1 MKLQVAMDVAT
12 LDEAL
17 ALAREVADYVDII
30 ELGTP
35 LIKNEGVA
43 AISALK
49 SAYPDKLIFADMKT
63 ADAGELEADMAF
75 AAGADLVTVMGAADD
90 DTIKGAVASAK
101 THGKGV
107 VADMITVQ
115 DRVKRAR
122 EVAEMGVEFCEIHAG
137 LDEQAQEG
145 YSIQTVIDAGKET
158 GVPFSVAG
166 GVDIDSIRNVQVAGA
181 TVAVAGGA
189 IRSAADPGAAA
200 RELRAAIGPPG
211 AATPTGEPLAA
222 NPGPHGVPRGPG
234 PGDTR

>member
-1 MKLQVAMDVAT
+1 MKLQVALDVAT

-17 ALAREVADYVDII
+17 ALSRLVAEYVDII

-35 LIKNEGVA
+35 LIKHDGVA

-49 SAYPDKLIFADMKT
+49 ALYPDKTILADMKT
-63 ADAGELEADMAF
+63 ADAGELEADIAF
-75 AAGADLVTVMGAADD
+75 TAGADLVTVMGAADD
-90 DTIKGAVASAK
+90 DTIRGAVASARS
-101 THGKGV
+101 HGKGV

-115 DRVKRAR
+115 DRVGRAR

-145 YSIQTVIDAGKET
+145 YSIQSVIDAGKES
-158 GVPFSVAG
+158 GVPFSIAG
-166 GVDIDSIRNVQVAGA
+166 GVDIDSIRDVLAAGA

-200 RELRAAIGPPG
+200 SELRAAIDPAG
-211 AATPTGEPLAA
+211 APRTGEALAA

-234 PGDTR
+234 PGTP

>member
-1 MKLQVAMDVAT
+1 MKLQVALDVAT

-17 ALAREVADYVDII
+17 ALSRLVAEYVDII

-35 LIKNEGVA
+35 LIKHEGVA

-49 SAYPDKLIFADMKT
+49 AAYPDKTILADMKT
-63 ADAGELEADMAF
+63 ADAGELEADIAF
-75 AAGADLVTVMGAADD
+75 TAGADLVTVMGAADN
-90 DTIKGAVASAK
+90 DTIMGAVASARN
-101 THGKGV
+101 HGKGV

-115 DRVKRAR
+115 DRVGRAR
-122 EVAEMGVEFCEIHAG
+122 EVAELGVEFCEIHAG

-145 YSIQTVIDAGKET
+145 YSIQSVIDAGKES

-166 GVDIDSIRNVQVAGA
+166 GVTIDSIREVLAAGA

-200 RELRAAIGPPG
+200 SELRAAIDPAGTPLT
-211 AATPTGEPLAA
+211 AT
-222 NPGPHGVPRGPG
+222 PGPHGVPRGPG
-234 PGDTR
+234 PGAP